1 MKAVFQSLSINRR
14 TVLSGVVAS
23 LTALAASPALARIV
37 SSLRPPFYKT
47 GNRAVGLARANERVL
62 STETFT
68 EQERAI
74 VTRLVEI
81 IVPSDGLPGARET
94 GTAGSVLFS
103 LGEQDAVVLQGIR
116 QAIAAVDAI
125 SVSFFGQPFVLL
137 PSSAAEQVVQA
148 LSSSPELAPFWSSV
162 RTLTVLDF
170 YAQTPGYEPLG
181 LPGPNIDRGGFP
193 GGRSAPGTSLCR
205 S

>member
-1 MKAVFQSLSINRR
+1 MKTAFQSLSINRR

-23 LTALAASPALARIV
+23 LTALAASPALARVV
-37 SSLRPPFYKT
+37 SSLRRPLHEI
-47 GNRAVGLARANERVL
+47 GNRAVGLARANEPVQ
-62 STETFT
+62 STEVFT

-94 GTAGSVLFS
+94 GTAGSVLFALS
-103 LGEQDAVVLQGIR
+103 EQDALVLQGIR
-116 QAIAAVDAI
+116 QAIAAVDQI
-125 SVSFFGQPFVLL
+125 SVSFFGQPFVML
-137 PSSAAEQVVQA
+137 PNSAAEQVVQA
-148 LSSSPELAPFWSSV
+148 IAGSTELAPFWSSV

-170 YAQTPGYEPLG
+170 YAQKPGYEPLG

-193 GGRSAPGTSLCR
+193 GGRSAPGASLCR